1 MKLAASLAIVVA
13 LAVAGCGGGGSQSTT
28 AQSTV
33 TPSPVSISQLEHE
46 AAVQHQM
53 AQNYLRQTMQ
63 ITRDAYNR
71 GEEYPSKEEH
81 KKAVSL
87 IHLNRKAQQRAA
99 TLHGQMCERVLQI
112 PNVLP
117 GNGHLAQVAYRCERQ
132 GFR

>member
-28 AQSTV
+28 AQSTP
-33 TPSPVSISQLEHE
+33 TPVSISQLEHE
-46 AAVQHQM
+46 AAVQHEM

-71 GEEYPSKEEH
+71 GEEYPSNEEH
-81 KKAVSL
+81 EKAVSL

-99 TLHGQMCERVLQI
+99 ALRGQICERVLQI

-117 GNGHLAQVAYRCERQ
+117 GNGHLAQIAYRCERQ